1 MNYRLGIDVGGT
13 NTDAVIIDEQ
23 FRLVAKV
30 KTPTTKDV
38 TTGIYNA
45 IKEVLALS
53 SVNRKDI
60 RFAMLGTTHCTNAIV
75 ERKKLCRV
83 GILRMGKP
91 ATESIMP
98 MADWPAALSEAVGGL
113 FEITTGGYEFDG
125 RELTPLDEDELRRI
139 FRGFKGKIESLA
151 ICCVFASI
159 RSDCERR
166 AMDIAKEELGDIPV
180 SLSSEIGSLGLIERE
195 NATIL
200 NAALMDVAS
209 TVTEGFIAGLKQ
221 EGVDSASVY
230 LCQNDGTL
238 MSAEY
243 TRRYPILT
251 VACGPTNSIRGA
263 SFLSRKR
270 DAVVL
275 DVGGTTSDIGV
286 ISKGF
291 PRESSLA
298 VDIGGARTNFRMP
311 DLVSI
316 GLGGG
321 SIVREEEGG
330 ITVGPDSVGYLL
342 TEKAVVFGGDTLTA
356 TDIAVRLGMAD
367 IGDRSKVDFIDE
379 AFARRAMDRIMEM
392 VTQGIDKMKL
402 SRDEVTLILVGG
414 GSVLIRDRIEG
425 VGEIIRPENFDVA
438 NALGSAIAQVSG
450 EVDRIFT
457 LDGKTREQV
466 IEDAKNM
473 AIDEARKAGADPATI
488 EIVELEDIPLAYH
501 PGNATRIKVKAAGN
515 LLAAQQG

>member
-13 NTDAVIIDEQ
+13 NTDAVVIDEQ
-23 FRLVAKV
+23 FNLIAKT

-45 IKEVLALS
+45 IQNVLS
-53 SVNRKDI
+53 QSNIDRRDI
-60 RFAMLGTTHCTNAIV
+60 NFAMLGTTHCTNAIV
-75 ERKKLCRV
+75 ERKKLCKV
-83 GILRMGKP
+83 GIVRMGKP

-98 MADWPAALSEAVGGL
+98 MVDWPLDLADAVGGE
-113 FEITTGGYEFDG
+113 FEVTYGGYEFDG
-125 RELTPLDEDELRRI
+125 RELTAVNDDDLRRI
-139 FRGFKGKIESLA
+139 YNSFKGKIDSLA

-159 RSDCERR
+159 RSDCEYH
-166 AMDIAKEELGDIPV
+166 AMEIAKEVFGDIPI
-180 SLSSEIGSLGLIERE
+180 SLSSEIGSLGLVERE

-200 NAALMDVAS
+200 NAALMDVAK
-209 TVTEGFIAGLKQ
+209 TVTEGFIASLKK
-221 EGVDSASVY
+221 EGVENAKVY

-243 TRRYPILT
+243 TKRYPILT

-263 SFLSRKR
+263 SFLSDMK
-270 DAVVL
+270 DAIVL

-286 ISKGF
+286 ITKGF

-298 VDIGGARTNFRMP
+298 VEIGGARTNFRMP

-321 SIVREEEGG
+321 TVVRDNDGE
-330 ITVGPDSVGYLL
+330 ITVGPDSVGYQL
-342 TEKAVVFGGDTLTA
+342 TEKALVFGGDTLTA

-367 IGDRSKVDFIDE
+367 IGDKSKVEYLDLDY
-379 AFARRAMDRIMEM
+379 AKRIMDQIMDM
-392 VTQGIDKMKL
+392 VSQGIDKMKL
-402 SRDEVTLILVGG
+402 SSEGVTLILVGG
-414 GSVLIRDRIEG
+414 GSVLIKDEIEG
-425 VGEIIRPENFDVA
+425 VSKVVRPQSYDVA

-457 LDGKTREQV
+457 LDGKTREEV
-466 IEDAKNM
+466 IDDAKNM
-473 AIDEARKAGADPATI
+473 AVDEAKKAGADPDTI

-501 PGNATRIKVKAAGN
+501 PGNATRIKVKAAGD
-515 LLAAQQG
+515 LLQ

>member
-13 NTDAVIIDEQ
+13 NTDAVVIDEQ
-23 FRLVAKV
+23 FKLVAKV

-45 IKEVLALS
+45 IKSVLAQS
-53 SVNRKDI
+53 SVDRRDI

-75 ERKKLCRV
+75 ERKKLCKV

-98 MADWPAALSEAVGGL
+98 MVDWPAALSKAVGGV
-113 FEITTGGYEFDG
+113 FEITAGGYEFDG
-125 RELTPLDEDELRRI
+125 RKLTPVDEEELRRV
-139 FRGFKGKIESLA
+139 FRSFQGKIDSLA
-151 ICCVFASI
+151 VCCVFASI
-159 RSDCERR
+159 RSDCEYK
-166 AMDIAKEELGDIPV
+166 AMEIAKEELGDIPV

-200 NAALMDVAS
+200 NAALMDVAK
-209 TVTEGFIAGLKQ
+209 TVTEGFIDGLKQ
-221 EGVDSASVY
+221 EGVNNASVY

-243 TRRYPILT
+243 TKRYPILT

-263 SFLSRKR
+263 SFLSQRR
-270 DAVVL
+270 EAIVL

-321 SIVREEEGG
+321 SIVREECGE
-330 ITVGPDSVGYLL
+330 IMVGPESVGYLL
-342 TEKAVVFGGDTLTA
+342 NEKAYVFGGDTLTA

-367 IGDRSKVDFIDE
+367 VGDRSKVDIIDE
-379 AFARRAMDRIMEM
+379 AFARRAMDKIMDM

-402 SRDEVTLILVGG
+402 SRDEVSLILVGG
-414 GSVLIRDRIEG
+414 GSVLIRDSIEG
-425 VGEIIRPENFDVA
+425 VAEIIRPESFDVA

-450 EVDRIFT
+450 ELDKIFT

-466 IEDAKNM
+466 IEAAKNM
-473 AIDEARKAGADPATI
+473 AIDEATKAGADPATI

-501 PGNATRIKVKAAGN
+501 PGNATRIKVKAAGD
-515 LLAAQQG
+515 LLATR

>member
-23 FRLVAKV
+23 NTMIAKI

-45 IKEVLALS
+45 IKSVLKPCG
-53 SVNRKDI
+53 VDGKDI

-75 ERKKLCRV
+75 ERKKLCKV
-83 GILRMGKP
+83 GVLRMGKP
-91 ATESIMP
+91 ATEAIQP
-98 MADWPAALSEAVGGL
+98 MVDWPEELSAAVNGG
-113 FEITTGGYEFDG
+113 FEITYGGYEFDG
-125 RELTPLDEDELRRI
+125 RELTPVDEGELRNI
-139 FRGFKGKIESLA
+139 FRRFRGKIDSLA
-151 ICCVFASI
+151 ICGVFAPI
-159 RSDCERR
+159 RSDCEYR
-166 AMDIAKEELGDIPV
+166 AMAVAKEELGDLPV

-200 NAALMDVAS
+200 NAALMDVAR
-209 TVTEGFIAGLKQ
+209 TVTEGFIEGLKK
-221 EGVDSASVY
+221 EGVTNANVY
-230 LCQNDGTL
+230 LCQNDGTV

-243 TRRYPILT
+243 AKRYPILT

-263 SFLSRKR
+263 SFLTRKR
-270 DAVVL
+270 EAIVL

-321 SIVREEEGG
+321 SIVREKDGE
-330 ITVGPDSVGYLL
+330 ILVGPESVGYLL
-342 TEKAVVFGGDTLTA
+342 TEKAYVFGGDTLTA

-367 IGDRSKVDFIDE
+367 IGDRSKVAFLDE
-379 AFARRAMDRIMEM
+379 GFARRAMDRIMQM
-392 VTQGIDKMKL
+392 VSQGIDKMKL
-402 SRDEVTLILVGG
+402 SKDEVTLILVGG
-414 GSVLIRDRIEG
+414 GSILIRDGIEG
-425 VGEIIRPENFDVA
+425 VSGVIRPENYDVA

-450 EVDRIFT
+450 AVDRIFT
-457 LDGKTREQV
+457 LDGKTRDAV

-473 AIDEARKAGADPATI
+473 AVDEAKKAGADPKTI

-501 PGNATRIKVKAAGN
+501 PGNATRIKVKAAGE
-515 LLAAQQG
+515 LLPAR

>member
-13 NTDAVIIDEQ
+13 NTDAVIIDDQ
-23 FRLVAKV
+23 FRLIAKV
-30 KTPTTKDV
+30 KTPTTTDV

-45 IKEVLALS
+45 IKSVLAQS
-53 SVNRKDI
+53 SADRKDI

-75 ERKKLCRV
+75 ERKKLCKV
-83 GILRMGKP
+83 GIVRMGRP

-98 MADWPAALSEAVGGL
+98 MADWPEALVQAVGGV
-113 FEITTGGYEFDG
+113 FEITKGGYEFDG
-125 RELTPLDEDELRRI
+125 RELTAVDEDELRTV
-139 FRGFKGKIESLA
+139 FRGLKGKIDSLA

-159 RSDCERR
+159 RSDCEYR
-166 AMDIAKEELGDIPV
+166 AMEIAQEELGNIPV

-200 NAALMDVAS
+200 NAALMNVAR
-209 TVTEGFIAGLKQ
+209 TVTEGFIDALKH
-221 EGVDSASVY
+221 EGVDNASVY

-243 TRRYPILT
+243 TKRYPILT

-263 SFLSRKR
+263 SFLSQKR
-270 DAVVL
+270 EAIVL

-321 SIVREEEGG
+321 SIVREQDGE

-342 TEKAVVFGGDTLTA
+342 TEKAYVFGGDTLTA

-367 IGDRSKVDFIDE
+367 IGDKSKVVFLDE
-379 AFARRAMDRIMEM
+379 AFARRAMDKIMEM
-392 VTQGIDKMKL
+392 VSQGIDKMKL

-414 GSVLIRDRIEG
+414 GSVLIQDKIEG
-425 VGEIIRPENFDVA
+425 VSELIRPDSFDVA

-450 EVDRIFT
+450 ELDRIFT

-473 AIDEARKAGADPATI
+473 AIDEAKKAGADPETI

-501 PGNATRIKVKAAGN
+501 PGNATRIKVKAAGD
-515 LLAAQQG
+515 LLPAH